1 MINKIL
7 DKNSNNNTIKILNSL
22 DKDLNKE
29 LRKIN
34 NRKSNKILKK

>member
-7 DKNSNNNTIKILNSL
+7 DKNSNNNIIKILNSL